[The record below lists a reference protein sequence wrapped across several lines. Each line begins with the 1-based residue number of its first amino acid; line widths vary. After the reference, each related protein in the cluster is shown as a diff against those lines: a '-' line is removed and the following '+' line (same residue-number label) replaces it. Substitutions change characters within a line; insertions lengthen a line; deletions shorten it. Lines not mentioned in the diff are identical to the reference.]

1 MRARPCV
8 VNRWERTLPA
18 CSVWHLAERIDFA
31 ARCREVHARCVRSQ
45 QESIMLINMPRLII
59 SGTAHELAEDLITVG
74 RGPDNMIVINDP
86 SVSTHHAQLQ
96 RAGETYRLKDLNSA
110 NGTRVN
116 DLPAAE
122 TSLRFGDR
130 IRFGAAEARYEP
142 DVSGSQPLPRPEKI
156 IARSTELSAVPADFI
171 NASPFPRQREEN
183 DSFRTAISIALV
195 VLALIF
201 LGSMIAVLTMHAP
214 SL

>member
-1 MRARPCV
+1 MPRSARKMRA
-8 VNRWERTLPA
+8 LPA
-18 CSVWHLAERIDFA
+18 RIDY
-31 ARCREVHARCVRSQ
+31 VD
-45 QESIMLINMPRLII
+45 NMPRLII

-74 RGPDNMIVINDP
+74 RSPDNMIVINDP

-96 RAGETYRLKDLNSA
+96 RAGETYRLKDLDST

-142 DVSGSQPLPRPEKI
+142 DMSGSQPLRQPEKI
-156 IARSTELSAVPADFI
+156 IARSAELSAVPADFI

-183 DSFRTAISIALV
+183 DSFRTAISIALA

>member
-1 MRARPCV
+1 MRGQSRGAHASCVQRSASCRTRLRSRMPRSARKMRA
-8 VNRWERTLPA
+8 LPA
-18 CSVWHLAERIDFA
+18 RIDY
-31 ARCREVHARCVRSQ
+31 VKNYVD
-45 QESIMLINMPRLII
+45 NMPRLII

-74 RGPDNMIVINDP
+74 RSPDNMIVINDP

-96 RAGETYRLKDLNSA
+96 RAGETYRLKDLDST

-142 DVSGSQPLPRPEKI
+142 DMSGSQPLPQPEKI
-156 IARSTELSAVPADFI
+156 IARSAELSAVPADFI

-183 DSFRTAISIALV
+183 DSFRTAISIALA